1 MTKKTLFF
9 AIIIILFSIANFASI
24 DEIVI
29 FNQNFQ
35 WITPDGIKH
44 ASEYILKNVKSAR
57 NVKVLNKLEIEEF
70 VMRTHQD
77 NTTDAIILFG
87 YLPETLYEPDNIQKD
102 NSLIEKFIRGGNIII
117 NTGDYIFYVTL
128 GGGKN
133 GASGLKNIT
142 NSDFDCWTHPY
153 NCIYEPTSAG
163 KKYIPSLPPQFTGK
177 RPIKRDQV
185 ETDNNW
191 EIEIVF
197 GVATDPRSPVD
208 QHLVPS
214 S

>member
-1 MTKKTLFF
+1 MKIFTF
-9 AIIIILFSIANFASI
+9 IIILFSIATFASI

-87 YLPETLYEPDNIQKD
+87 YLPETLYEPGNIQKD
-102 NSLIEKFIRGGNIII
+102 NSLIEKFIRG
-117 NTGDYIFYVTL
+117 
-128 GGGKN
+128 
-133 GASGLKNIT
+133 
-142 NSDFDCWTHPY
+142 
-153 NCIYEPTSAG
+153 
-163 KKYIPSLPPQFTGK
+163 KYL
-177 RPIKRDQV
+177 
-185 ETDNNW
+185 
-191 EIEIVF
+191 
-197 GVATDPRSPVD
+197 
-208 QHLVPS
+208 
-214 S
+214 

>member
-9 AIIIILFSIANFASI
+9 SIIIILFSIATFASI

-29 FNQNFQ
+29 FNQNSQ

-87 YLPETLYEPDNIQKD
+87 YLPETLYEPGNIQKD

-117 NTGDYIFYVTL
+117 NTIDYIFSLRWVAAKT
-128 GGGKN
+128 G
-133 GASGLKNIT
+133 
-142 NSDFDCWTHPY
+142 
-153 NCIYEPTSAG
+153 PT
-163 KKYIPSLPPQFTGK
+163 
-177 RPIKRDQV
+177 V
-185 ETDNNW
+185 
-191 EIEIVF
+191 
-197 GVATDPRSPVD
+197 
-208 QHLVPS
+208 
-214 S
+214 